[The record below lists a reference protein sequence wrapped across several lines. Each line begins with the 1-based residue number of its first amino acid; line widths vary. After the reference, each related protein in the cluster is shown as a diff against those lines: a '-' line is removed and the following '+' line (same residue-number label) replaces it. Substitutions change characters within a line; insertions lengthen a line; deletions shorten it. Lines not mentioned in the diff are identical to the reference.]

1 MLQLSTMLVV
11 RLTSRQVGLL
21 ILLGLCITIT
31 QYMYLEFGVSR
42 IWRLRYNIPVDLV
55 RIAAFSERNRNKII
69 QFNSTLP
76 TNAVESTVSHG
87 STRVTSSSRN
97 PVDNI
102 NSQKS
107 KNRQLIAVGWFT
119 HEQLT
124 QGCMQFSD
132 ILDAGMKLKRN
143 IVAVRVFGNHV
154 VGIGGP
160 QRIIARYPAETKNSE
175 MIPLETYFDL
185 DGLRKKLAKHK
196 VRLISEQG
204 ALKTCY
210 KKWTLLLIS
219 NSINSWMLEASL
231 CKSKALQDRYFNT
244 MLNLSQRAANYSSQS
259 KQLPIA
265 FEDCTWITECLDRLF
280 PHDIGKP
287 KIVCLSTD
295 SKGDIQLP
303 LSSVIRSVLPDAM
316 CLLIVNWF
324 GSTRHWMTATPE
336 GSLPMLEVNFPPAQ
350 ILRNIS
356 SDLIRSSGL
365 NEDRGYTSVH
375 IRFEYMQSQCRQNNT
390 LCGVDKQDWTDF
402 SRSCLQDL
410 LEDIQL
416 ALNHS
421 DRVVLGL
428 DNLSHT
434 VFKDKKLGTLF
445 RKFQLQVNSAVKG
458 FGSSIIP
465 IEQVYRDD
473 ILPNYAKIH
482 LLDQCKRALV
492 DQLLFSSAKAF
503 VGVGGGNFQGRV
515 ISRRFAQRSLSPNSI
530 DDRVVCSSFSSKLF
544 PIKLAGRRIVSVRFP
559 QV

>member
-1 MLQLSTMLVV
+1 MLVV

-21 ILLGLCITIT
+21 ILLGLCVTVA
-31 QYMYLEFGVSR
+31 QYLKFGMSR
-42 IWRLRYNIPVDLV
+42 IWSPRYNTPVDL
-55 RIAAFSERNRNKII
+55 AAFSERNQNKIF
-69 QFNSTLP
+69 QFNYTLP
-76 TNAVESTVSHG
+76 TNAVESTVSRG
-87 STRVTSSSRN
+87 STRATYSSRN
-97 PVDNI
+97 AVDNI

-107 KNRQLIAVGWFT
+107 KNRQLVAVGWFT

-132 ILDAGMKLKRN
+132 ILEACMQLKRN
-143 IVAVRVFGNHV
+143 VVATRVFGGHV
-154 VGIGGP
+154 VGVGGP
-160 QRIIARYPAETKNSE
+160 RRIIARYPAKAKDSE
-175 MIPLETYFDL
+175 MLPLETYFDL
-185 DGLRKKLAKHK
+185 DGLRRKLAKHK
-196 VRLISEQG
+196 VRLINEQG

-244 MLNLSQRAANYSSQS
+244 MLNLSKRAANYHFQS

-265 FEDCTWITECLDRLF
+265 FEDCTWITECLDRKF
-280 PHDIGKP
+280 AHDIGKP

-295 SKGDIQLP
+295 SKKKGGIELP
-303 LSSVIRSVLPDAM
+303 LSSVIRSVLPDVM

-336 GSLPMLEVNFPPAQ
+336 GSLPALAVNFPPAQ

-365 NEDRGYTSVH
+365 AEGRGYTSVH
-375 IRFEYMQSQCRQNNT
+375 IRFEYMQSQCRQKNT
-390 LCGVDKQDWTDF
+390 LCGADKQNWTDF
-402 SRSCLQDL
+402 SSSCLQGL
-410 LEDIQL
+410 IEDIQSTT
-416 ALNHS
+416 NHS

-434 VFKDKKLGTLF
+434 VFKDKILGTVF
-445 RKFQLQVNSAVKG
+445 RKFQLQVNSAVKD
-458 FGSSIIP
+458 FGSRIIP

-482 LLDQCKRALV
+482 LLDHGKRSLV

-503 VGVGGGNFQGRV
+503 VGVGGGNFQGRI
-515 ISRRFAQRSLSPNSI
+515 ISRRFAQRNLSSNSM
-530 DDRVVCSSFSSKLF
+530 DDRVVCFSFSSVLF
-544 PIKLAGRRIVSVRFP
+544 PIKLAGRRIISVRFP
-559 QV
+559 KV